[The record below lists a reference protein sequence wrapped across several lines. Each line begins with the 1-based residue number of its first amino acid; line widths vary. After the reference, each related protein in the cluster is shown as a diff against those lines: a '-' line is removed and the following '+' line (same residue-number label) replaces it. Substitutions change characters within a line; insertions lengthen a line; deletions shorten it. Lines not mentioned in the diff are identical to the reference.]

1 MDFKCFFIEYKIGL
15 KDIKDRIPLKELL
28 KLKYKKTIFKIFF
41 LEFLI
46 SILIFASIIPKFAEW
61 IYSFRYI
68 NIIIQIIILFYFFKK
83 YGYVSFKNKYGKF
96 VFIEIL
102 MCLILS
108 IEGYLTLKKIFT
120 YEMIIKLVI
129 DKYQWLYI
137 ILLFQFILLLY
148 FENKKMSQK
157 VRLDL
162 FYKKYSFKRK
172 MFLISL
178 LKKYKVQINNIDTL
192 TFFINEAKRAKKEI
206 ELFLFFIKLGKYF
219 SPIIISLFIY
229 FIQKLIE
236 EKLYTIAILLLI
248 IALFFFLVV
257 YSIWSVFYPIIFSKY
272 DYLIYD
278 LNQIIIFNKHYNN
291 IDKNS

>member
-15 KDIKDRIPLKELL
+15 KDIKDCIPLKELL

-68 NIIIQIIILFYFFKK
+68 NIIIQIIILFYFLKK

-278 LNQIIIFNKHYNN
+278 LNQIIIFNKHYSN

>member
-41 LEFLI
+41 LEVFI
-46 SILIFASIIPKFAEW
+46 SLLIFTSIILKLGNEKVIKIVTLVMYLIF
-61 IYSFRYI
+61 
-68 NIIIQIIILFYFFKK
+68 ILE
-83 YGYVSFKNKYGKF
+83 F
-96 VFIEIL
+96 VF
-102 MCLILS
+102 
-108 IEGYLTLKKIFT
+108 
-120 YEMIIKLVI
+120 
-129 DKYQWLYI
+129 
-137 ILLFQFILLLY
+137 LLY
-148 FENKKMSQK
+148 FENRKVNQK

-172 MFLISL
+172 IFLISL

-192 TFFINEAKRAKKEI
+192 TFFINETKRAKKEI

-219 SPIIISLFIY
+219 SPIIISLIIY

-236 EKLYTIAILLLI
+236 EKLYELAILLLLI
-248 IALFFFLVV
+248 PLFFFLVV

-278 LNQIIIFNKHYNN
+278 LNQIIIFNKHYSN

>member
-1 MDFKCFFIEYKIGL
+1 MIYFIFI
-15 KDIKDRIPLKELL
+15 
-28 KLKYKKTIFKIFF
+28 
-41 LEFLI
+41 LEF
-46 SILIFASIIPKFAEW
+46 
-61 IYSFRYI
+61 
-68 NIIIQIIILFYFFKK
+68 
-83 YGYVSFKNKYGKF
+83 
-96 VFIEIL
+96 VF
-102 MCLILS
+102 
-108 IEGYLTLKKIFT
+108 
-120 YEMIIKLVI
+120 
-129 DKYQWLYI
+129 
-137 ILLFQFILLLY
+137 LLY
-148 FENKKMSQK
+148 FENRKVNQK

-172 MFLISL
+172 IFLISL

-192 TFFINEAKRAKKEI
+192 TFFINETKRAKKEI

-219 SPIIISLFIY
+219 SPIIISLIIY

-236 EKLYTIAILLLI
+236 EKLYALAILLLL

-278 LNQIIIFNKHYNN
+278 LNQIIIFNKHYSN

>member
-41 LEFLI
+41 LEVFI
-46 SILIFASIIPKFAEW
+46 SLLIF
-61 IYSFRYI
+61 
-68 NIIIQIIILFYFFKK
+68 IIILKLGNEKVIKIGTLVVDLIFILE
-83 YGYVSFKNKYGKF
+83 F
-96 VFIEIL
+96 VF
-102 MCLILS
+102 
-108 IEGYLTLKKIFT
+108 
-120 YEMIIKLVI
+120 
-129 DKYQWLYI
+129 
-137 ILLFQFILLLY
+137 LLY
-148 FENKKMSQK
+148 FENRKVNQK

-172 MFLISL
+172 IFLISL

-192 TFFINEAKRAKKEI
+192 TFFINETKRAKKEI

-278 LNQIIIFNKHYNN
+278 LNQIIIFNKHYSN
-291 IDKNS
+291 IDKNA

>member
-15 KDIKDRIPLKELL
+15 KDIKDSIPLKELL
-28 KLKYKKTIFKIFF
+28 KLKYKKTFFKIFF
-41 LEFLI
+41 LEFLV
-46 SILIFASIIPKFAEW
+46 SILIFASIIPKFTEW

-68 NIIIQIIILFYFFKK
+68 NIIIQIIILFCFLKK

-129 DKYQWLYI
+129 DKYQCLYV
-137 ILLFQFILLLY
+137 ILLFQFILILY

-172 MFLISL
+172 IFLISL

-219 SPIIISLFIY
+219 SPIIISLIIFYIE
-229 FIQKLIE
+229 KLIE
-236 EKLYTIAILLLI
+236 EKLYAIVILFLLI
-248 IALFFFLVV
+248 GLFFFLVV

-278 LNQIIIFNKHYNN
+278 LNQIIIFNKHYSN
-291 IDKNS
+291 IDKNA

>member
-41 LEFLI
+41 LEVFI
-46 SILIFASIIPKFAEW
+46 SLLIFT
-61 IYSFRYI
+61 
-68 NIIIQIIILFYFFKK
+68 IILKLGNEKVIKIGTLVVYLIFILE
-83 YGYVSFKNKYGKF
+83 F
-96 VFIEIL
+96 VF
-102 MCLILS
+102 
-108 IEGYLTLKKIFT
+108 
-120 YEMIIKLVI
+120 
-129 DKYQWLYI
+129 
-137 ILLFQFILLLY
+137 LLY
-148 FENKKMSQK
+148 FENRKVNQK

-172 MFLISL
+172 IFLISL

-192 TFFINEAKRAKKEI
+192 TFFINETKRAKKEI

-219 SPIIISLFIY
+219 SPIIIPLIIY

-236 EKLYTIAILLLI
+236 EKLYELVILLLLI
-248 IALFFFLVV
+248 LLFFFLVV

-278 LNQIIIFNKHYNN
+278 LNQIIIFNKHYSN
-291 IDKNS
+291 IDKNA

>member
-68 NIIIQIIILFYFFKK
+68 NIIIQIIILFYFLKK

-219 SPIIISLFIY
+219 SPIIISLIIY

-236 EKLYTIAILLLI
+236 EKLYELAILLLLI
-248 IALFFFLVV
+248 LLFFFLVV

-278 LNQIIIFNKHYNN
+278 LNQIIIFNKHYSN

>member
-68 NIIIQIIILFYFFKK
+68 NIIIQIIILFYFLKK
-83 YGYVSFKNKYGKF
+83 YGYISFKNKYGKF

-108 IEGYLTLKKIFT
+108 IEEYLTLKKIFT

-278 LNQIIIFNKHYNN
+278 LNQIIIFNKHYSN